1 MAAADR
7 PPAAAAMKAETA
19 APVAAPAGAHGTA
32 SGATPPATPDAAA
45 KPAAPAKPPGRILLA
60 VTPWGEVLVDGRK
73 RGLAPPLSELR
84 VPPGKHTVEV
94 RNSTFPPYTETVDV
108 PPGGDVRIRHKFQ

>member
-1 MAAADR
+1 MPA
-7 PPAAAAMKAETA
+7 PPAAPAST
-19 APVAAPAGAHGTA
+19 VAA
-32 SGATPPATPDAAA
+32 SGATSSPGATATVEGAPA
-45 KPAAPAKPPGRILLA
+45 KPAAPAKPPGRILLG

-84 VPPGKHTVEV
+84 VAPGKHTVEI

-108 PPGGDVRIRHKFQ
+108 PSGGDVRIKHKFQ